1 MYERFG
7 RAEKLLMRI
16 RAVKWQ
22 ATTILSSSPDGR
34 AREEAAAIVAELQA
48 LDTAAREATTEDA
61 MGRCEEQ
68 VQAIDARLGLVR
80 AH

>member
-22 ATTILSSSPDGR
+22 ANTILSSSPEGL

-48 LDTAAREATTEDA
+48 LEAVARDAKTEDA
-61 MGRCEEQ
+61 IGTCEEHI
-68 VQAIDARLGLVR
+68 QAIGARLASVR
-80 AH
+80 TP